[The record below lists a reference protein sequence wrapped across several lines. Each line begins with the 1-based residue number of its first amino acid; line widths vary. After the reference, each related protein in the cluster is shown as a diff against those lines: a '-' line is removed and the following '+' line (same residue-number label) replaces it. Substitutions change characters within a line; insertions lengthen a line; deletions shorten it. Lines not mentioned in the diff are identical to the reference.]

1 MFHQDETRRG
11 SDNHE
16 EHNIIM
22 RKVLFLVGIF
32 LVLTIIGLASY
43 GIYWKRSKVQEIRAF
58 HEVSGLEIGRMKVSI
73 WPEYDE
79 PQLLVIYEGRFKDP
93 SRFPSKARF
102 IVPKGAEISDACS
115 PSPQGGHFCQLFD
128 VENRGNSD
136 EVSLRLPYNNF
147 FLSFYYNPLKGGE
160 VRDFVYP
167 ILSNYPVDVLEV
179 NIQEPLRSTGFR
191 VDPKPMRVSS
201 EKGFKFF
208 HYGLSIPQKDKD
220 RAVEFNISYAKKG
233 NKPSVN
239 IKYSDYGLMDEKL
252 AGVGTHKILSALP
265 IMKTLFVLGIL
276 IFAFQIFRLYR
287 R

>member
-1 MFHQDETRRG
+1 MK
-11 SDNHE
+11 
-16 EHNIIM
+16 
-22 RKVLFLVGIF
+22 KVLFLVG
-32 LVLTIIGLASY
+32 VLLALTVIAFMSY
-43 GIYWKRSKVQEIRAF
+43 GIYWKRAKAQEIRAF
-58 HEVSGLEIGRMKVSI
+58 YEAPGLEIGRMKVSI

-93 SRFPSKARF
+93 SRFPTKARF

-128 VENRGNSD
+128 VENKGNVD

-167 ILSNYPVDVLEV
+167 IRSNYPVDVMEV

-191 VDPKPMRVSS
+191 VDPKPMRVST
-201 EKGFKFF
+201 EKGFRFF
-208 HYGLSIPQKDKD
+208 HYSLGISEEDKD
-220 RAVEFNISYAKKG
+220 SAVKFSISYAKKG

-239 IKYSDYGLMDEKL
+239 IKYSDYGLMDKKL
-252 AGVGTHKILSALP
+252 AGVGTHKIILALP
-265 IMKTLFVLGIL
+265 IMKALFVLGIL
-276 IFAFQIFRLYR
+276 TFTFQIFRLYR
-287 R
+287 HRRR